1 VVRGVDE
8 EELSAERSPRTSASS
23 AVRVRIA
30 VKSTCGAGAIRIVV
44 QAARSNIHTGS
55 SRQRPE

>member
-1 VVRGVDE
+1 MF
-8 EELSAERSPRTSASS
+8 ASS

-30 VKSTCGAGAIRIVV
+30 VKSTCGAGALRIVV

-55 SRQRPE
+55 SRRRPE